1 MVEQKT
7 LNLSMITNFLIYVT
21 QAYKGAF
28 VCEIITYVFV
38 RMRSVSM
45 FLWVSLCISLGYHCV
60 ACMFVIVVSVVMWF
74 VIVSNYMFVC
84 VSMSVFTCFCLIIK
98 TRLQNFDVMRKN
110 NIITF
115 ASLYVCLRLRI
126 ILKFHLYCM
135 RVRLG
140 ILSAVLIMFLVIQH
154 HYV

>member
-7 LNLSMITNFLIYVT
+7 LNLSMITNFLKYVT
-21 QAYKGAF
+21 QAYICALIS
-28 VCEIITYVFV
+28 EIITYVSV

-126 ILKFHLYCM
+126 ILKFHLYCLSKVCL
-135 RVRLG
+135 RVC
-140 ILSAVLIMFLVIQH
+140 IYFNPCVNACI
-154 HYV
+154 